1 MSVATDTAVEAE
13 LVAYLQKEAGWGSW
27 IKVTV
32 ADTPEADAAAADFF
46 RRVCV
51 YPRPDGEKYH
61 VACLDPQQTE
71 DNSAPL
77 GEALAAYLFPTCEHG
92 MSAQLC
98 YGPDHYPSAAEEM
111 AMGW

>member
-1 MSVATDTAVEAE
+1 MDVDTTTVEPE
-13 LVAYLQKEAGWGSW
+13 LVAFVQKEAGWGPW

-32 ADTPEADAAAADFF
+32 ADTPEADAAAAEFF

-61 VACLDPQQTE
+61 VACIDEEASTPGV
-71 DNSAPL
+71 L
-77 GEALAAYLFPTCEHG
+77 GEALAEYFFPTCEHG

-98 YGPDHYPSAAEEM
+98 YGPNHYPSAAEEM

>member
-1 MSVATDTAVEAE
+1 MDTLTTPEIVAF
-13 LVAYLQKEAGWGSW
+13 LQKDAGWGPW

-32 ADTPEADAAAADFF
+32 ADTPEADAAAAAFF
-46 RRVCV
+46 ERASV

-61 VACLDPQQTE
+61 VYEAHE
-71 DNSAPL
+71 DSAPL
-77 GEALAAYLFPTCEHG
+77 GQAMTELFFPTCEHG

-98 YGPDHYPSAAEEM
+98 SGPQHFMSYEQER